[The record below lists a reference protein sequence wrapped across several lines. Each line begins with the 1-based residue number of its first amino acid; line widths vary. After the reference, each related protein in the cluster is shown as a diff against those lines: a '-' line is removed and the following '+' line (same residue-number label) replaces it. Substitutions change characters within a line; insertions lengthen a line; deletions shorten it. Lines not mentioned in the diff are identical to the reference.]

1 MMHSIRYLAAIGVA
15 AAAMLTACSASAP
28 APQPAPASAV
38 PWQAPSTADEAAIRA
53 LFDSTAAGW
62 NRGDLATY
70 MSVYVDSA
78 VGAGAGG
85 FDVGKAAI
93 ERTMR
98 AGFWRNGRPA
108 QSLHYEQ
115 IRVRML
121 GDDYA
126 LVNGEFVLTG
136 GDRPER
142 RGIFSTVWVRTRA
155 GWRMIN
161 DHSG

>member
-1 MMHSIRYLAAIGVA
+1 MLNLRQLAAIGA
-15 AAAMLTACSASAP
+15 AAVVITACTAGAP
-28 APQPAPASAV
+28 ALQPSNGI
-38 PWQAPSTADEAAIRA
+38 PWQAPSAGDEAALRA

-62 NRGDLATY
+62 NRGDLAVY
-70 MSVYVDSA
+70 MSPYADSA
-78 VGAGAGG
+78 VGAGAGS

-98 AGFWRNGRPA
+98 AGFWRNGRPV
-108 QSLHYEQ
+108 QDLHYEN

-121 GDDYA
+121 GADYA

-136 GDRPER
+136 GGRPER
-142 RGIFSTVWVRTRA
+142 RGLFSTVWARTSD